1 MMAAKLCCRSLFCF
15 RTATVAFV
23 AKHSSRLLIADPRR
37 RQPSEKFWL
46 SRSLLLGLCVFVFH
60 AEFASAQMASVENI
74 VKQKVHWKRFAED
87 GRRLHFGARFQGR
100 AAEAFRVEKMDVDFR
115 LPSSIRLPDRMREA
129 QRLEITGKF
138 VADSGRLHF
147 FVSALVI
154 RDTDLDQ
161 IAKKLAAVP
170 EDQPEA
176 LLAIAREY
184 EPLAQFYQDEALA
197 SEVTRVRT
205 QFAVRRR
212 KLAGGNAQQLQAVFD
227 SGAALNVD
235 PRLLDAIR
243 FEILL
248 AKWEQPDS
256 SQPKQLEALLADS
269 KTVPGWDDKQLE
281 IPERLRIAFPNA
293 AVVEYD
299 NGTDADR
306 KAFHRLL
313 YADIRRQQIRSQ
325 LVSNGSNGL
334 MLAQQIRA
342 ELPDATKDAA
352 ALEEREVNYRMDRI
366 PELNRQELQQLVDL
380 LSNVSREEQVPAV
393 VQDWLKAQEK
403 RFGTIEL
410 AGLLRTADEH
420 FFAAEQW
427 KQTEHQERGI
437 ELLKQAWAIAAIES
451 PDDATVIA
459 DRLRRLGWEHLN
471 GQWLTTKE
479 VQMLPKDD
487 IQLAIRE
494 GRVVRG
500 MTMQQVT
507 STLGKPARV
516 SRLGSSR
523 AIRELWIYDGTGSA
537 GVVVRFR
544 RSAGVRT
551 DENLVEEVSRI
562 SQDMSLRR

>member
-1 MMAAKLCCRSLFCF
+1 MMAAKPCCRSLLCL
-15 RTATVAFV
+15 RTDTVAS
-23 AKHSSRLLIADPRR
+23 ATNPSLRLLTDEPRR
-37 RQPSEKFWL
+37 RQHSTKFWPL
-46 SRSLLLGLCVFVFH
+46 RSLLLGCCLFVFH
-60 AEFASAQMASVENI
+60 AEFALAQLASVENI
-74 VKQKVHWKRFAED
+74 VKQKAQWKRFAD
-87 GRRLHFGARFQGR
+87 AGRQLHFDARFQGR
-100 AAEAFRVEKMDVDFR
+100 AAESFRVDKMDVDFR
-115 LPSSIRLPDRMREA
+115 LPSSIRLPDRMRDA

-147 FVSALVI
+147 FVTALVI

-161 IAKKLAAVP
+161 LAKSVAAVP
-170 EDQPEA
+170 EDQPDA
-176 LLAIAREY
+176 LLAIANKY

-205 QFAVRRR
+205 QFAVRKR

-235 PRLLDAIR
+235 PRLLNSIR

-248 AKWEQPDS
+248 AKWQQPGS
-256 SQPKQLEALLADS
+256 SQPKQLAELLSDA
-269 KTVPGWDDKQLE
+269 KTLPGWDDKQLE
-281 IPERLRIAFPNA
+281 IPERLRLAFPKA
-293 AVVEYD
+293 AVAEYD

-306 KAFHRLL
+306 KVFHRLL

-334 MLAQQIRA
+334 MLAQQVR
-342 ELPDATKDAA
+342 EEFPDATKDAA

-366 PELNRQELQQLVDL
+366 AELDRQELQQLVDL
-380 LSNVSREEQVPAV
+380 LSNVSRKEQVPAV

-427 KQTEHQERGI
+427 KQNKHQERGI

-451 PDDATVIA
+451 PDDATLIA
-459 DRLRRLGWEHLN
+459 DRLRRVGWEHLN
-471 GQWLTTKE
+471 GQWLTSKQ

-500 MTMQQVT
+500 MTTQQVT

-544 RSAGVRT
+544 RSSGVRT

-562 SQDMSLRR
+562 SASFGP